1 MLIDRQKIYRVLS
14 KDGRTKSYA
23 NENAFFDKYF
33 KNEQSVLDLFKFLQT
48 HKHKTGKQKGEV
60 YVNYDE
66 KTFFNKYA
74 CDLPWAK
81 KTTYCGGGTTTG
93 LPEWAK
99 CLESSG
105 AKKKNDNVVSIVNS
119 KGNTLYFSKSG
130 KFQYTFTKSPGTPN
144 EMGNWRCNGTNG
156 CLINMDNGDRWD
168 GTKWIEV
175 DRTQGG
181 GTGSGG
187 STGGNVSQGWLS
199 DPTGN
204 KTWEYQVRDC
214 KWIARKKGQT
224 KEYVISDNPKYD
236 SSVKILNDNYPD
248 LLKNCNNS
256 NSQQTPVNGGNSSTV
271 TTVNLPVWSLST
283 GWMEQPSATQNPD
296 ENFGTS
302 WTSPEQLTTPNQN
315 ESFISDLENVITE
328 IDNLVNEELMVEQR
342 VEIVQAPK
350 DELNILRTNPMLK
363 ATGTLEALCRT
374 NNGTSKPVNVNNKIY
389 FAGKK
394 INLKSGQPA
403 YLTYDGMVLQR
414 QGNSCN
420 FTYVKDQNGLMH
432 IKGIPYSDLELPFTE
447 VLTQFGINPKDYNS
461 DPYASID
468 GISKDLKNLVDVGAV
483 STIFK
488 SWNDMLYYYH
498 PDDYSKYVLVP
509 IQGKSLTPPT
519 NRGELSQYRIINGR
533 NYGLMYNNKD
543 VVIYLPKT
551 SSPQV
556 SGGGNEDYG
565 NLTGQCRTALVE
577 YLAAAIRFE
586 TDQDPS
592 ANPTINNSDNRT
604 FIKGCYGANAYSGL
618 TISESD
624 LPTVSKDSR
633 IFKWFR
639 GKTLSIKEVS
649 YLLSGKDK
657 NLPSGKNPYLPFPLR
672 KADMNES
679 KTKLTNIIKENLSKL
694 SEEKQNNL
702 LAETRIIQTR
712 TKLLMENRILK
723 FKQPREKFF
732 SEIISES
739 EYLNKQGFDKE
750 LIKEEFWNKIKGLFG
765 DHGSEAIFGTFKEY
779 MSKWL
784 VGKLTSVNPNG
795 WMGEAIK
802 KSVNDIHV
810 DDIDKLTD
818 CEFMTKRISLSI
830 TNEIINKVKNDEEV
844 DGNISNI
851 VKGGLTNSIDRTEL
865 LRNIE
870 SGVSKI
876 ICPELSNVEK
886 KLEDKAEEMKQ
897 KAIKP

>member
-1 MLIDRQKIYRVLS
+1 MKQII
-14 KDGRTKSYA
+14 
-23 NENAFFDKYF
+23 
-33 KNEQSVLDLFKFLQT
+33 EQ
-48 HKHKTGKQKGEV
+48 
-60 YVNYDE
+60 VNR
-66 KTFFNKYA
+66 NHIGGVNRNR
-74 CDLPWAK
+74 
-81 KTTYCGGGTTTG
+81 GGG
-93 LPEWAK
+93 
-99 CLESSG
+99 
-105 AKKKNDNVVSIVNS
+105 VNR
-119 KGNTLYFSKSG
+119 NRNN
-130 KFQYTFTKSPGTPN
+130 GTPTPTPMPTPSN
-144 EMGNWRCNGTNG
+144 
-156 CLINMDNGDRWD
+156 
-168 GTKWIEV
+168 
-175 DRTQGG
+175 
-181 GTGSGG
+181 
-187 STGGNVSQGWLS
+187 WLS

-204 KTWEYQVRDC
+204 QTWEYQVKDC
-214 KWIARKKGQT
+214 KWVARKKGQT
-224 KEYVISDNPKYD
+224 TEYVISDNPKYQ
-236 SSVKILNDNYPD
+236 SSVDILNNAYPNSIKD
-248 LLKNCNNS
+248 CNKS
-256 NSQQTPVNGGNSSTV
+256 STQQTPTQPDNKTGGETQTPSVILPDWANCLSTLGENTTSTNDSNNNQV
-271 TTVNLPVWSLST
+271 VLHLFGKDKCYFWQDGTTVYNDSKTGERLNGKWSCTNGQLLIKFDEWGWQWSLNT
-283 GWMEQPSATQNPD
+283 GWIKQPSLSQNPD

-302 WTSPEQLTTPNQN
+302 WTSPEKLTSPTQN
-315 ESFISDLENVITE
+315 ESFMSDLENVITE
-328 IDNLVNEELMVEQR
+328 INNLVNEELVIEQR
-342 VEIVQAPK
+342 VDIVQAPK

-394 INLKSGQPA
+394 ITLKTTGQPA

-468 GISKDLKNLVDVGAV
+468 GISKDLQNLVKQGAV

-488 SWNDMLYYYH
+488 TWNDMLYYYH
-498 PDDYSKYVLVP
+498 PDDYAKYALVP
-509 IQGKSLTPPT
+509 QDGKSLTPPT

-533 NYGLMYNNKD
+533 NYGLMYNNQD
-543 VVIYLPKT
+543 VVIYLPAT
-551 SSPQV
+551 ASPQV
-556 SGGGNEDYG
+556 SGGGNKQYDET
-565 NLTGQCRTALVE
+565 NCRTALVE

-604 FIKGCYGANAYSGL
+604 FIKGCYGANMYENL
-618 TISESD
+618 KVTESD

-844 DGNISNI
+844 EGNISNI

>member
-1 MLIDRQKIYRVLS
+1 MENERQKIYDFLKS
-14 KDGRTKSYA
+14 KKIITTTQYPEWKT
-23 NENAFFDKYF
+23 KYF
-33 KNEQSVLDLFKFLQT
+33 SSE
-48 HKHKTGKQKGEV
+48 TGVIKV
-60 YVNYDE
+60 FNYLKD
-66 KTFFNKYA
+66 KKYYTLSLNDFYSKYA
-74 CDLPWAK
+74 CDLTWAK
-81 KTTYCGGGTTTG
+81 TTQYCGGTTIPPKPRVTT
-93 LPEWAK
+93 
-99 CLESSG
+99 
-105 AKKKNDNVVSIVNS
+105 D
-119 KGNTLYFSKSG
+119 
-130 KFQYTFTKSPGTPN
+130 
-144 EMGNWRCNGTNG
+144 
-156 CLINMDNGDRWD
+156 
-168 GTKWIEV
+168 
-175 DRTQGG
+175 
-181 GTGSGG
+181 
-187 STGGNVSQGWLS
+187 WLN
-199 DPTGN
+199 DPTGS
-204 KTWEYQVRDC
+204 KKYIYQVRNC
-214 KWIARKKGQT
+214 RWIAKNVKTSQ
-224 KEYVISDNPKYD
+224 EFDISDNPKYQ
-236 SSVKILNDNYPD
+236 SSVDILNNAYPE
-248 LLKNCNNS
+248 LLKKCKE
-256 NSQQTPVNGGNSSTV
+256 GNQDNIV
-271 TTVNLPVWSLST
+271 TTDGGQNNTSTITLNLPKWADCLKTLGKNTTSTTDNVNNEVVLHLFGKDKCYFWQDGTAIYNDSKTGERLNGKWSCDGGKLLIKFDEWGWQWNLLTGWIKQPSLS
-283 GWMEQPSATQNPD
+283 QNPD

-302 WTSPEQLTTPNQN
+302 WTSPEKLTTNQN
-315 ESFISDLENVITE
+315 ESFMSDLENVITE

-394 INLKSGQPA
+394 ITLKSTGQPA

-432 IKGIPYSDLELPFTE
+432 IKGIPYSDLELPYTE

-468 GISKDLKNLVDVGAV
+468 GISKDLQNLVKQGAV

-488 SWNDMLYYYH
+488 TWNDMLYYYH
-498 PDDYSKYVLVP
+498 PDDYSKYALVP
-509 IQGKSLTPPT
+509 EQGKSLTPPT

-543 VVIYLPKT
+543 VVIYLPAT
-551 SSPQV
+551 ASPQV
-556 SGGGNEDYG
+556 SGGGNKQYDE
-565 NLTGQCRTALVE
+565 NNCRTAIVE

-604 FIKGCYGANAYSGL
+604 FIKGCYGANMYENL
-618 TISESD
+618 KVTESD

-672 KADMNES
+672 KADMNET

-694 SEEKQNNL
+694 SEEKQSNL
-702 LAETRIIQTR
+702 LAETKIIQTR
-712 TKLLMENRILK
+712 TKMLMENRILK

-732 SEIISES
+732 GEIISES

-765 DHGSEAIFGTFKEY
+765 DQGSEAIFGTFKEY

-876 ICPELSNVEK
+876 ICPELGNVEK